1 MVYHSTVMDYIS
13 SWDSL
18 FSIFRPQLESLQ
30 LKEAEPQGGPT
41 VCGGSQADGYGPEIV
56 SSSILWGVLS
66 VSERN

>member
-1 MVYHSTVMDYIS
+1 MVYHSTVMDYSS

-41 VCGGSQADGYGPEIV
+41 VCAGSQADGYGPEIV